1 MVVTTAI
8 AVVLSVGLFILFP
21 AWIGGL
27 FSSNGMGEATAN
39 IVEGFL
45 RLAVLVGYIVAISRV
60 SDIRRVFQYHV
71 AEHKVINAYEA
82 PWKPWR
88 QTVLW
93 ATAQDTNLGCDM
105 YALTIKAPI
114 ND

>member
-60 SDIRRVFQYHV
+60 SDIRRVFQYHG
-71 AEHKVINAYEA
+71 AEQFINAYEA
-82 PWKPWR
+82 
-88 QTVLW
+88 
-93 ATAQDTNLGCDM
+93 GE
-105 YALTIKAPI
+105 ALEADSVMRYCTRHKFRV
-114 ND
+114 

>member
-71 AEHKVINAYEA
+71 AEHKVINAYE
-82 PWKPWR
+82 
-88 QTVLW
+88 T
-93 ATAQDTNLGCDM
+93 GE
-105 YALTIKAPI
+105 ALEADSVMGYCTRHKFRV
-114 ND
+114 